1 MEYPYT
7 TLYKN
12 SYQTQ
17 QLQQNSN
24 VEINIYTMARHF
36 NGNNVRPYSLI
47 LTLVLAFLLFDA
59 TSNAQKI
66 VKVEDICKQT
76 KIFAYCSNLL
86 NSIPGGAARADVD
99 SLAHYTIEV
108 LRSKLKNT
116 VNLLNSLIAK
126 ATDPK
131 AKELYNFCLKEFT
144 AQDGALAEI
153 DPMQQ
158 SLKAKDYNS
167 VSFHLNDVVA
177 DNDECMSHGQD
188 QSSTSSHHF
197 TTDDFKDP
205 SPLPQFTDD
214 IFKVLQIITVI
225 SNYWFKIY

>member
-1 MEYPYT
+1 
-7 TLYKN
+7 
-12 SYQTQ
+12 
-17 QLQQNSN
+17 
-24 VEINIYTMARHF
+24 MARHF

-47 LTLVLAFLLFDA
+47 LTLVFAFLLFDA

-66 VKVEDICKQT
+66 VKVEEICNQT
-76 KIFAYCSNLL
+76 KIVAYCSNLL

-144 AQDGALAEI
+144 GQDGALAEI
-153 DPMQQ
+153 DPMQK
-158 SLKAKDYNS
+158 SLKAKDYND
-167 VSFHLNDVVA
+167 VSFHLNDLVA
-177 DNDECMSHGQD
+177 DNDECMSYGQD

-197 TTDDFKDP
+197 TTDFKDP

-214 IFKVLQIITVI
+214 IFKFSSIVPVI
-225 SNYWFKIY
+225 SRDSVVEMVMAIPREEEIDRDRLVIP

>member
-1 MEYPYT
+1 
-7 TLYKN
+7 
-12 SYQTQ
+12 
-17 QLQQNSN
+17 
-24 VEINIYTMARHF
+24 MARHF

-47 LTLVLAFLLFDA
+47 LTLVFAFLLFDA

-66 VKVEDICKQT
+66 VKVEEICNQT
-76 KIFAYCSNLL
+76 KIVAYCSNLL

-144 AQDGALAEI
+144 GQDGALAEI
-153 DPMQQ
+153 DPMQK
-158 SLKAKDYNS
+158 SLKAKDYND
-167 VSFHLNDVVA
+167 VSFHLNDLVA
-177 DNDECMSHGQD
+177 DNDECMSYGQD

-197 TTDDFKDP
+197 TTDFKDP

-214 IFKVLQIITVI
+214 IFKVLQIITAI